1 MLKIESRSR
10 HCTTHAC
17 VLLLKDLMA
26 VQSPCSD
33 KVTQTNHSTV
43 QNRMEVA
50 GYSYPIKAPGFSL
63 GRGLW
68 KKSISINA
76 TAMQHTNTNKKQ
88 RSNNKN
94 IRTTLWHSCSCSGH
108 EPDSWDTVPLLT
120 RGALSSEPWTSVTL
134 RSCQTE
140 NWNFLDGSCNGNKKV
155 IKK

>member
-10 HCTTHAC
+10 HCTTNAC

-68 KKSISINA
+68 KKKILINQCNSNA
-76 TAMQHTNTNKKQ
+76 AYKNKQKTKKQ
-88 RSNNKN
+88 QQQQQK
-94 IRTTLWHSCSCSGH
+94 T
-108 EPDSWDTVPLLT
+108 
-120 RGALSSEPWTSVTL
+120 
-134 RSCQTE
+134 
-140 NWNFLDGSCNGNKKV
+140 
-155 IKK
+155 